1 MTIPESETKI
11 PLRVHLNATKNEVMG
26 LADGVLQVKVSA
38 PPVKG
43 KANKELIDF
52 LSRVLGVGRSQISI
66 IKGHT
71 SRNKVIAIDGLS
83 RDEIMGRFSYNR
95 ITKS

>member
-1 MTIPESETKI
+1 MTVPESEIRI
-11 PLRVHLNATKNEVMG
+11 PLRVHPNAVRNEVMG
-26 LADGVLQVKVSA
+26 FADGVLQVKVSA

-52 LSRVLGVGRSQISI
+52 LSRILDVGRSQISI

-71 SRNKVIAIDGLS
+71 SQNKVIAVGGLS
-83 RDEIMGRFSYNR
+83 REEIMGRLSYNQ
-95 ITKS
+95 IAKS